1 MNPHLLKLPRDP
13 LADNWAGLVGWC
25 MGRLKRIWGYMAHGP
40 WVLPNGEQLWC
51 SLEIQQ
57 KAEWQPLI
65 LFQWMDPPAIHSS
78 NVTNSKYG
86 PLKKILKT
94 RAFKDAYTASQ
105 LWRPPR
111 LEEPG
116 CPWSWVSAGQTCA
129 CIWICMYLFV
139 SNFNLYLKFVFVLEF
154 GSMKCSVDICA
165 RPRTGS
171 GRLLPAWLPRLLPS
185 RPKL

>member
-1 MNPHLLKLPRDP
+1 
-13 LADNWAGLVGWC
+13 
-25 MGRLKRIWGYMAHGP
+25 MATFDIISVNGP
-40 WVLPNGEQLWC
+40 T
-51 SLEIQQ
+51 
-57 KAEWQPLI
+57 
-65 LFQWMDPPAIHSS
+65 S
-78 NVTNSKYG
+78 NSVKVTNSKYG
-86 PLKKILKT
+86 PLKKTLKT

-105 LWRPPR
+105 PWRPPR

-129 CIWICMYLFV
+129 CICICMYLFV